1 MLDDIIKWIVRS
13 VVESFPIDS
22 KHKEEV
28 LINIKKRQWIRR

>member
-1 MLDDIIKWIVRS
+1 MLDDIIKCIVRS

-22 KHKEEV
+22 KRKEEV

>member
-1 MLDDIIKWIVRS
+1 MLDDIIKWIVRL

-22 KHKEEV
+22 KRKEEV

>member
-1 MLDDIIKWIVRS
+1 MLVDIINWFVLS

-22 KHKEEV
+22 KRKEEV